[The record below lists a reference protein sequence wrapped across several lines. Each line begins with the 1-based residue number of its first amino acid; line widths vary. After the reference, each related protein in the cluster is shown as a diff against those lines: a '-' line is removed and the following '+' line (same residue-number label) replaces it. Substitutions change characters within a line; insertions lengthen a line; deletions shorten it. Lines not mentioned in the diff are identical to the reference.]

1 MKNLS
6 REDFIKT
13 SLLAL
18 GAVMVPKNFHS
29 IDNSPNNKLDEIIL
43 EKLIYGNNNTIDK
56 FLSEKDSPQRI
67 QYYRNLSGILANL
80 SAGFCH
86 PKSKYYKSSE
96 IISPMENTIKKL
108 LSLQYPDGT
117 LDSGGNR
124 KSAPDTAFLLE
135 SLCPAA
141 KIIKENNFPEL
152 EKINKLL
159 DSFLIK
165 AGEGIS
171 TGGVHTPNHRWE
183 VSATLAKLYSLY
195 KDEKYLQRIDE
206 WLEEGIYI
214 DEDGNYPERSRNYA
228 VVENSSFITL
238 GEILKQ
244 PRFFEIVKRNLTES
258 FYYLEDDG
266 ELVSLN
272 SRRQDQYAPISILKA
287 YLEYRFMAI
296 HENDKFLSAV
306 TSKIELLPDF
316 QKSILSRN
324 LPHFMATPLLLNE
337 LPKGE
342 ELPQNYTKFFTVSNL
357 VRIKNGDISASIFG
371 GNDKPLI
378 IASGRSCIPTF
389 FTYRKKTA
397 ILDYMRMS
405 TSFFSMGYFRSDGI
419 KKDGNKYILHEKKEA
434 YYYHPFPKNKLNKD
448 GDYELTESVDGRFWS
463 KMNFG
468 DRPKTTMS
476 IDSTIRIEEIND
488 GFDLEFEITGAENVE
503 VTIELCF
510 KENGKLEGVSN
521 GNNQDDFFLESG
533 SAKYTFGNDSIEVG
547 PGKFEHSSLYNL
559 DGEEYSTHFGTLKG
573 KGMHLYITGLVP
585 FKHKLTIK

>member
-56 FLSEKDSPQRI
+56 FLSEKDSLQRI

-389 FTYRKKTA
+389 FTYRKNTA

-510 KENGKLEGVSN
+510 TVPGQLEGVSN